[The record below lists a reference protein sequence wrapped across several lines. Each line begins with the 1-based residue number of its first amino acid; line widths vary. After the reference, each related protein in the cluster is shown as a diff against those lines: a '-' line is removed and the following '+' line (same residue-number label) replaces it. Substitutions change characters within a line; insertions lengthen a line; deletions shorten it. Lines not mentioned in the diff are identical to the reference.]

1 MPRSPFPAEWPVG
14 HWAKAGSARTGVA
27 KYANLSTEHVT
38 MYEK

>member
-1 MPRSPFPAEWPVG
+1 LTRDC
-14 HWAKAGSARTGVA
+14 AGGRYNQIGVISEFEYLV